1 MNVTIRPGVD
11 FYRPLSFFLHAM
23 DLTLSHLTLCLE
35 AKKTGKI
42 AKIAVPG
49 RSWQSRNL
57 ISNATIDDG
66 DESGSMVRNALISNP
81 PCSKLILMSYML
93 LLSACLSDCMLLLS
107 TELLSYHLAIPVF
120 LSDTSFILPH
130 RLAPLTSRLTSCHHG
145 HPLPPLPPRA

>member
-66 DESGSMVRNALISNP
+66 DESGSKCFDFQSAMFQANINELYVAPFR
-81 PCSKLILMSYML
+81 
-93 LLSACLSDCMLLLS
+93 LS
-107 TELLSYHLAIPVF
+107 F
-120 LSDTSFILPH
+120 
-130 RLAPLTSRLTSCHHG
+130 
-145 HPLPPLPPRA
+145 